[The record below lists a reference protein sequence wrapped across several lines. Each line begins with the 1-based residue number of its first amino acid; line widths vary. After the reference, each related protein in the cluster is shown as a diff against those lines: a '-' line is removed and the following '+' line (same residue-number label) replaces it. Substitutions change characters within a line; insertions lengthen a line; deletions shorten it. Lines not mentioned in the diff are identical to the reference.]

1 VISLCARPKAMI
13 YNRHLRKS
21 VALSY
26 RSVAGQLDKIHVLEA
41 EEFLRKNHVTLS
53 LRVRVLREPFVPQ
66 GTFRSSRHNRILAQ
80 PLQADCQ
87 ESLEERGIEV
97 LWWVKFGW

>member
-1 VISLCARPKAMI
+1 VALSYGGVGKFCGESVSGHERGKFGCARPKAI
-13 YNRHLRKS
+13 IFDRHLRKS

-41 EEFLRKNHVTLS
+41 EEFLRKKHVTLS

-66 GTFRSSRHNRILAQ
+66 GMRGPRS
-80 PLQADCQ
+80 
-87 ESLEERGIEV
+87 
-97 LWWVKFGW
+97 FT